1 MLLKLLK
8 ESKIMEKL
16 RFEIPSIE
24 RKKDALE
31 YIKEF
36 IDNNSKIK

>member
-1 MLLKLLK
+1 
-8 ESKIMEKL
+8 MEKL

-24 RKKDALE
+24 RKEDALE

-36 IDNNSKIK
+36 KENNSE